1 MSVSDYMRGID
12 NKNTYDGGVPNPLHT
27 CDRCIHSRPH
37 EGGKCVWCLKY
48 SCPCSKMGTCVSFQH
63 G

>member
-1 MSVSDYMRGID
+1 MSLSDYIKGID
-12 NKNTYDGGVPNPLHT
+12 CKKLCGEVPNPQHT

>member
-1 MSVSDYMRGID
+1 MSLSDYIKGID
-12 NKNTYDGGVPNPLHT
+12 CKKLCGEVPNPLHT

-37 EGGKCVWCLKY
+37 ESGKCVWCLKY